1 MSSEM
6 NRALEFERRINGLK
20 DRELL
25 EFVARQNYETCIR
38 CEKHDRRIAMLEDGS
53 KKSSSIIGGV
63 SGTITGIIIGLVSY
77 FTNKG

>member
-25 EFVARQNYETCIR
+25 EFVARQNYDACLKL
-38 CEKHDRRIAMLEDGS
+38 EKTERRLVSLENES
-53 KKSSSIIGGV
+53 KKISGITGGI
-63 SGTITGIIIGLVSY
+63 SGTITAIIIGVIGY
-77 FTNKG
+77 FCNQR